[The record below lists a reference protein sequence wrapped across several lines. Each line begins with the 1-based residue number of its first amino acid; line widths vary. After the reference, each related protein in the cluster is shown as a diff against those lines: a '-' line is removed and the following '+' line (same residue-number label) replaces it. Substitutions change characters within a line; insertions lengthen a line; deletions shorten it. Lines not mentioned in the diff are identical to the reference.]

1 MISSAY
7 LRTPTRLLALFVVL
21 GGLPLAAL
29 GWLTWRFLDQDRAL
43 EGQRIRERLENDASL
58 LARESDRALAAWED
72 LLTASAPNVPAT
84 LRAEGVFLAFN
95 QKGILRREGVASPIT
110 HWSIPALKRP
120 RRFSPPPK
128 PSSFAKARS
137 QAPLRYIAKSLPPG
151 TGRNAPQ
158 PSCGSPDA
166 FANRIS
172 SRMRYSHHGG
182 IVLELTAG
190 PNSTNGRSRAQSGS
204 AQS

>member
-58 LARESDRALAAWED
+58 LARESDHALAAWEH

-95 QKGILRREGVASPIT
+95 QKGILRREGVALPYYPLVDPGPEAPSAIFDT
-110 HWSIPALKRP
+110 AEALEFREGALASATAVYRKIASTGALGSGGQVLMP
-120 RRFSPPPK
+120 LDNYGFSRRFTWLNDHFEVSW
-128 PSSFAKARS
+128 
-137 QAPLRYIAKSLPPG
+137 QL
-151 TGRNAPQ
+151 N
-158 PSCGSPDA
+158 
-166 FANRIS
+166 
-172 SRMRYSHHGG
+172 
-182 IVLELTAG
+182 LE
-190 PNSTNGRSRAQSGS
+190 
-204 AQS
+204 